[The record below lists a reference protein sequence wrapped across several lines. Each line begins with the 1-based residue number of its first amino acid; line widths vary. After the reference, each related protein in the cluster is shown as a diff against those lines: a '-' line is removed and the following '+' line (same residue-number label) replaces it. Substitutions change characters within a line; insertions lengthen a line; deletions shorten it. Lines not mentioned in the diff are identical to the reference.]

1 MKTGYQLINRYG
13 FRADALSY
21 KRRGFAITGL
31 VYQVLPMG
39 AVPVGHNSIIDLKD
53 VPCEEVDMG
62 ETYAYHFSLSG
73 KQTFPELSDEEK
85 DILDV
90 VIEKFGKMSKNEII
104 NFMHKEQ
111 AYVETLS
118 RDIILF
124 KYAESLQ
131 I

>member
-1 MKTGYQLINRYG
+1 
-13 FRADALSY
+13 
-21 KRRGFAITGL
+21 
-31 VYQVLPMG
+31 MG
-39 AVPVGHNSIIDLKD
+39 AVPVGHNFIINLKN

-62 ETYAYHFSLSG
+62 ETNAYYFSLSRT
-73 KQTFPELSDEEK
+73 QTFSELSDEEK

-90 VIEKFGKMSKNEII
+90 VVEKLGKMSKNQII

-111 AYVETLS
+111 AYVETAP
-118 RDIILF
+118 RDIIQF

>member
-1 MKTGYQLINRYG
+1 M
-13 FRADALSY
+13 
-21 KRRGFAITGL
+21 
-31 VYQVLPMG
+31 
-39 AVPVGHNSIIDLKD
+39 LKA
-53 VPCEEVDMG
+53 
-62 ETYAYHFSLSG
+62 YAYHFSLSG

>member
-1 MKTGYQLINRYG
+1 MLI
-13 FRADALSY
+13 
-21 KRRGFAITGL
+21 I
-31 VYQVLPMG
+31 
-39 AVPVGHNSIIDLKD
+39 
-53 VPCEEVDMG
+53 
-62 ETYAYHFSLSG
+62 FSLSG

-90 VIEKFGKMSKNEII
+90 VIEKLGKMSKNEII